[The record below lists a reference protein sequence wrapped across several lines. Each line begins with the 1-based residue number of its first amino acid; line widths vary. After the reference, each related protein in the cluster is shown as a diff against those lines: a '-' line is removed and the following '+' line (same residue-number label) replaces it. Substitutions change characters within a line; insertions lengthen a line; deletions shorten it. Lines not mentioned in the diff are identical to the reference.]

1 MLLFTD
7 FLLRIGSAFVMGTLI
22 GLERQYRQRDAGLR
36 TNVLVTVGSAAFT
49 VLSYAMTSGNGDPSR
64 VAAQIVSGI
73 GFLGGGLIQKDGFNV
88 KGLNTAA
95 TIWCSAA
102 SGTLVGVG
110 MFAESA
116 ILVGFVLLTH
126 LLYRPLCRLIERNS
140 AESCA
145 YSLRVE
151 CRTDLVDKIREIIMR
166 TLSFGGGVKL
176 SSLYYKNMED
186 KSVVCCDLEIVGG
199 NRALLDLLVARVRAV
214 PEVSFAGWEE
224 RHSSQEDF

>member
-73 GFLGGGLIQKDGFNV
+73 GFLGGGLILKDGFNV

-116 ILVGFVLLTH
+116 ILVGFV
-126 LLYRPLCRLIERNS
+126 
-140 AESCA
+140 
-145 YSLRVE
+145 RVE

-224 RHSSQEDF
+224 RHSSQGDF

>member
-73 GFLGGGLIQKDGFNV
+73 GFLGGGLILKDGFNV

-151 CRTDLVDKIREIIMR
+151 CRTGLVDKIREIIMR

-176 SSLYYKNMED
+176 SSLYYKQYFGKFLPIN
-186 KSVVCCDLEIVGG
+186 
-199 NRALLDLLVARVRAV
+199 
-214 PEVSFAGWEE
+214 
-224 RHSSQEDF
+224 

>member
-73 GFLGGGLIQKDGFNV
+73 GFLGGGLILKDGFNV
-88 KGLNTAA
+88 KGLNT
-95 TIWCSAA
+95 AA

-199 NRALLDLLVARVRAV
+199 NRALLDLLVARVRAI

-224 RHSSQEDF
+224 RHSSQGDF

>member
-73 GFLGGGLIQKDGFNV
+73 GFLGGGLILKDGFNV

-140 AESCA
+140 AA

-224 RHSSQEDF
+224 RHSSQGDF